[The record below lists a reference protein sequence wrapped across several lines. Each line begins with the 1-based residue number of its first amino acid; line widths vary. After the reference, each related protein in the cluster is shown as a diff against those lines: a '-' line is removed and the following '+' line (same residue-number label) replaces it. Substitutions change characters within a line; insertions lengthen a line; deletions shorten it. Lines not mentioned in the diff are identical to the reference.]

1 MPFYGKEMKDYKASR
16 YVREFPLS
24 SSKNAD
30 IFTNVS
36 VFFFK
41 MK

>member
-1 MPFYGKEMKDYKASR
+1 MPIYGKEIKDDKAGS

-30 IFTNVS
+30 IFTNINV
-36 VFFFK
+36 
-41 MK
+41 